1 MTCIQEDTWNS
12 GGCFESNLHF
22 SNPVSQK
29 QGLKPH
35 HKPDDL
41 VGEMLPNSPRLYVYH
56 GFCCRLLACFLPFFF
71 FSCQQTQTSSHP
83 LRGWSISTDFTLETL
98 FCRTA
103 VCNSGTIPT
112 RCERTPC
119 LFLFSSVITQS
130 VGLLFSQVFCHVSYS
145 SSLISQHSLLADNV
159 EAQVPFMEWDSCPLC
174 L

>member
-1 MTCIQEDTWNS
+1 MKVTSTLVILSLRNRDLNHTI
-12 GGCFESNLHF
+12 NLMIWWGKCCQTARAF
-22 SNPVSQK
+22 MFIMGFVVVY
-29 QGLKPH
+29 L
-35 HKPDDL
+35 L
-41 VGEMLPNSPRLYVYH
+41 V
-56 GFCCRLLACFLPFFF
+56 FCLFF

-145 SSLISQHSLLADNV
+145 SSLIS
-159 EAQVPFMEWDSCPLC
+159 
-174 L
+174 